1 MNNKVKKSSGVRTAK
16 TAAMLGMCTALA
28 LVFSYLELL
37 IPPIYSAVPGIKMG
51 LANIV
56 IVFVLYR
63 ASAWKAVS
71 VSLVRVLLVTM
82 LFGNAMALAY
92 SIAGAVLSLAVMLLL
107 KKLDLLSPVGVSVA
121 GAVFHNIGQILTA
134 MLLLGTAE
142 LGYYLIILT
151 VTGTLSGILIG
162 IAGGIAVARV
172 PRKLFD

>member
-1 MNNKVKKSSGVRTAK
+1 MYNKDRKSRPTTKVAL
-16 TAAMLGMCTALA
+16 LGMCIALA
-28 LVFSYLELL
+28 LILSYVELL

-63 ASAWKAVS
+63 ASAVSAVT
-71 VSLVRVLLVTM
+71 VSIIRVFLVSM

-107 KKLDLLSPVGVSVA
+107 KKLDFLSSVGVSVA
-121 GAVFHNIGQILTA
+121 GAVFHNIGQIIMA

-142 LGYYLIILT
+142 LGYYLILLT
-151 VTGTLSGILIG
+151 VTGSISGILIG
-162 IAGGIAVARV
+162 IVGGIAVNRV
-172 PRKLFD
+172 PKKLF